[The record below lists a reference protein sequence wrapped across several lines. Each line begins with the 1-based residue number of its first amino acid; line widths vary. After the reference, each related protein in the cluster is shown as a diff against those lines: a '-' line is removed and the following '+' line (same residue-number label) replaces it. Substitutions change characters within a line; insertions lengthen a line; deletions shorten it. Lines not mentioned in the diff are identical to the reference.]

1 MPGGKMHVEKVLV
14 IDDEAST
21 RRLIE
26 QTLKKQGYEVL
37 LASSGDEGLKM
48 VIDDSPDIILL
59 DIQLPGMDGIEVL
72 QKIKEISKD
81 TVVIMATAMDDL
93 KVAVKAMRLGA
104 YDYINKP
111 FHIDDLVLTVNK
123 AMETSRLRREV
134 ATLKEERSRDFGIEK
149 IIGVSS
155 HVQGILAL
163 VKKISESEASTIL
176 IQGESGTG
184 KELIAKALHYESNRR
199 EKPFMA
205 INCSAVPENLLESEL
220 MGHERGAFTDAKT
233 MRKGIFEMGEGGTV
247 FLDEIGDMPLQMQT
261 KLLRI
266 LEERSFRRVG
276 GTKDIVVDVR
286 VISATNRDLAKG
298 VEEGRFR
305 KDLYYRLQVIP
316 IYIKPLRERKD
327 DIIPLVRHFINHFNQ
342 KFRKNVKTISN
353 DVEKLMLD
361 YSWPGNVRE
370 LKNVIERVMLLG
382 DGDIL
387 STEHLPVE
395 MTTKPGDGT
404 GNVLFKLPP
413 EGISIEVLEKELL
426 RQALEMTSF
435 NQTKASKKLDIGVDA
450 LRYRMKKFGFL

>member
-1 MPGGKMHVEKVLV
+1 MYVEKVLV

-26 QTLKKQGYEVL
+26 QTLKNQRYEML
-37 LASSGDEGLKM
+37 LASSGDDGLKI
-48 VIDDSPDIILL
+48 VTEENPDIILL
-59 DIQLPGMDGIEVL
+59 DIQLPGMNGIEVL
-72 QKIKEISKD
+72 QKIKEINKD

-111 FHIDDLVLTVNK
+111 FHIDDLILTVNK

-134 ATLKEERSRDFGIEK
+134 ATLKEERSREFGIEE

-155 HVQGILAL
+155 HIQGILSL

-184 KELIAKALHYESNRR
+184 KELIAKALHYESARR

-233 MRKGIFEMGEGGTV
+233 LRKGIFELGDGGTV

-276 GTKDIVVDVR
+276 GAKDIMVDVR
-286 VISATNRDLAKG
+286 VVSATNRDLAKG
-298 VEEGRFR
+298 VEEGTFR

-316 IYIKPLRERKD
+316 IHIKPLRERRD
-327 DIIPLVRHFINHFNQ
+327 DIIPLVKHFINHFNQ
-342 KFRKNVKTISN
+342 KFRKNVKSISH

-382 DGDIL
+382 EGNIL
-387 STEHLPVE
+387 NSEHLPAE

-413 EGISIEVLEKELL
+413 EGISIETLEKELL
-426 RQALEMTSF
+426 RQALEITSY
-435 NQTKASKKLDIGVDA
+435 NQTKAAKKLDIGVDA